1 MAEWFS
7 PTQSRGLWREAS
19 ESDLLV
25 TGSLSGRF
33 KVMGSFPG
41 LALNRIVR
49 CKQLR
54 PKIQEGKEPR
64 GGERL
69 VPIKCADDI
78 TTDAAKTVNSN
89 FDH

>member
-54 PKIQEGKEPR
+54 PKIQEGKEQR
-64 GGERL
+64 GGGAIGAHKVRGRYYDR
-69 VPIKCADDI
+69 CGQ
-78 TTDAAKTVNSN
+78 NR
-89 FDH
+89 